1 MAKVPVSL
9 SMDENYVKTIE
20 TLGKQKGLSKSALVE
35 RLVSVGLKFDS
46 DLTPEQRYHFGR
58 CVFIDRCSDILR
70 LHSIVVHEGGISDKF
85 MLIVALSTNI
95 CTKKSRE
102 SRNAIYNL
110 SVFELLNDLKTFDID
125 IFNDCVTHLN
135 KSRKLADEYF
145 ELYPR

>member
-1 MAKVPVSL
+1 LVKVPVSL
-9 SMDENYVKTIE
+9 SMDENYIKTIE
-20 TLGKQKGLSKSALVE
+20 TLSKQKGLSKSAVVE
-35 RLVSVGLKFDS
+35 RLCSIGLKYDS

-85 MLIVALSTNI
+85 MLIVALSTSI

-110 SVFELLNDLKTFDID
+110 SVFELLNDLKGFDKD
-125 IFNDCVTHLN
+125 IFNDCIAHLN
-135 KSRKLADEYF
+135 KNRKLSDEYF